1 MDKDKYSIVN
11 AKKKKDFLLC
21 IDSDGCV
28 FDTMNSKHKLC
39 FAPLLIKEF
48 CLDEHYDELFDFWQ
62 ELNLYTS
69 LRGVNRFKG
78 AGIFLNY
85 VLDKNY
91 MQLSKRE
98 QVFFDEYIVWTETA
112 KALSN
117 AGLENFIREREEN
130 EIAKKILIWSNNV
143 NKKISSLT
151 SEEKKLFNNAA
162 TCLKLMN
169 KYADIAVVSS
179 ANKVEIF
186 SEWQHADILRY
197 VQTVCTQEDGS
208 KKSSI
213 KKLLSLS
220 YKAENVLCI
229 GDAISDM
236 LVAQSV
242 NCLFYPVIP
251 DSEKESWQLLKEK
264 YFMLFLK
271 KNYSIEVEF
280 ELQKRLKTKLPQFSK
295 LR

>member
-21 IDSDGCV
+21 VDSDGCV

-98 QVFFDEYIVWTETA
+98 HVFF
-112 KALSN
+112 
-117 AGLENFIREREEN
+117 
-130 EIAKKILIWSNNV
+130 
-143 NKKISSLT
+143 
-151 SEEKKLFNNAA
+151 
-162 TCLKLMN
+162 
-169 KYADIAVVSS
+169 
-179 ANKVEIF
+179 
-186 SEWQHADILRY
+186 
-197 VQTVCTQEDGS
+197 
-208 KKSSI
+208 
-213 KKLLSLS
+213 
-220 YKAENVLCI
+220 
-229 GDAISDM
+229 
-236 LVAQSV
+236 
-242 NCLFYPVIP
+242 
-251 DSEKESWQLLKEK
+251 
-264 YFMLFLK
+264 
-271 KNYSIEVEF
+271 
-280 ELQKRLKTKLPQFSK
+280 
-295 LR
+295 